1 MWALEMKAYSIN
13 DVAARLGVSRR
24 TIERRIAGGALRTV
38 RTSKRR
44 LAVTAE
50 SLVEALGAA
59 EYLRLF
65 RGEHLAQAYEAL
77 REAADT
83 LAPIRPDLA
92 RRVAE
97 AAKTLLSVGC

>member
-1 MWALEMKAYSIN
+1 MKAYSIN
-13 DVAARLGVSRR
+13 EVAARLGVSRR
-24 TIERRIAGGALRTV
+24 TIERRIAGGTLRTV

-44 LAVTAE
+44 IAVTAE

-65 RGEHLAQAYEAL
+65 RGEHLAQAYETL
-77 REAADT
+77 REAADA

-92 RRVAE
+92 QRVAG
-97 AAKTLLSVGC
+97 AAETLLDAGC